1 MFTLR
6 LLLGLPLLFL
16 AAFLHA
22 EKPPNILL
30 VMVDDMGWSDL
41 GCYGGEID
49 TPNVDSLAADGLR
62 FTRFYNNSVCGPTR
76 ASLLTGLYCQQ
87 TGHRGNNWNMPK
99 DFSKCVLIPELL
111 QAGGYHTAMV
121 GKWQGRDLAVK
132 RGFNRFFGPNCQ
144 GMISYWHPVVQNN
157 FYLDDKP
164 WKFTDDFF
172 MTDAFNDHAVTFLE
186 ESVADKKP
194 FFLYVAYVAPHWPLH
209 AREEAI
215 APYRE
220 RYRKKGWNDWRSTRI
235 DRQQKMGLLLDG
247 TKPAPYPGNV
257 PNWEQDKHKD
267 WQAERM
273 AVYAAQIANVDCGVG
288 RMLDVLKK
296 SGQLDDT
303 LILFLS
309 DNGAAP
315 DGGFGPSK
323 SGFGFSPSSPKTNWR
338 KDKATIRP
346 GSGPKVMPGPH
357 DTFAGYGLAWALTS
371 NTPLRST
378 KLSSYEGGIRT
389 PLIAHWPKV
398 IKQVNTLTRQP
409 GHVIDFMATCLDLAG
424 MKYPTEFR
432 NRKPLPMEG
441 NSLVPILRGEKR
453 LGHETLGWANPRG
466 RALIMG
472 DWKIVRPGDK
482 LPWEL
487 YDLSS
492 DPGET
497 ANLAKRQPDRVKDMV
512 ARYETWRQRVGAR

>member
-1 MFTLR
+1 MPVIRLPLG
-6 LLLGLPLLFL
+6 LLLFFL
-16 AAFLHA
+16 AAFLHGD
-22 EKPPNILL
+22 KRPNVLL

-49 TPNVDSLAADGLR
+49 TPNVDSLAAGGLR

-87 TGHRGNNWNMPK
+87 TGHRGNHWNQPK

-132 RGFNRFFGPNCQ
+132 CGFNRFFGPNCQ
-144 GMISYWHPVVQNN
+144 GKISYWHTVAQND

-164 WKFTDDFF
+164 WEFTDDFF
-172 MTDAFNDHAVTFLE
+172 MTDAFNDHAVTFLT
-186 ESVADKKP
+186 ESVVGKKP

-209 AREEAI
+209 AREKTI
-215 APYRE
+215 MPYRA
-220 RYRKKGWNDWRSTRI
+220 RYSKKGWNDWRATRLE
-235 DRQQKMGLLLDG
+235 RQRKMGLLPDG
-247 TKPAPYPGNV
+247 TKPAPYP
-257 PNWEQDKHKD
+257 PNIPDWSKDKHKD

-273 AVYAAQIANVDCGVG
+273 AVYAAQIANVDRGVG
-288 RMLDVLKK
+288 RMLEVLKK

-315 DGGFGPSK
+315 DGGFIPSK
-323 SGFGFSPSSPKTNWR
+323 VGFGFSPNSPNNNWR
-338 KDKATIRP
+338 KDRVAIRP

-398 IKQVNTLTRQP
+398 IKKGNGLTRQP
-409 GHVIDFMATCLDLAG
+409 GHVIDVMATCLELADL
-424 MKYPTEFR
+424 KYPTEY
-432 NRKPLPMEG
+432 RKRQPLPMEG
-441 NSLVPILRGEKR
+441 KSLVPILRGEKR
-453 LGHETLGWANPRG
+453 SGHEALAWANPRG

-472 DWKIVRPGDK
+472 DWKIVRPGDR

-497 ANLAKRQPDRVKDMV
+497 ANLAKRHPDRIKDMT
-512 ARYETWRQRVGAR
+512 AHYATWRQRVGAR